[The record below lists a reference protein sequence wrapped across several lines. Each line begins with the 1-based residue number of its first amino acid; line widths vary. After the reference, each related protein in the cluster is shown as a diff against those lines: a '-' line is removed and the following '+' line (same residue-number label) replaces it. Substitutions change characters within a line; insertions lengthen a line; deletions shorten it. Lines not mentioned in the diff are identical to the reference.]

1 MGYARPVESRAHER
15 FRVWLPVQ
23 VSSDTIEAAIGV
35 TKDASRGGLLMAATE
50 PLTVGT
56 EVSLTFTLPDDAGNE
71 GSERTVRAR
80 IVRMERNADD
90 PHGPWPFRVAV
101 QFLDVVDDLD
111 LVLRQVGERLSQ
123 I

>member
-1 MGYARPVESRAHER
+1 M
-15 FRVWLPVQ
+15 Q

-50 PLTVGT
+50 PLAVDSEVTV
-56 EVSLTFTLPDDAGNE
+56 TFTLPDENGDE
-71 GSERTVRAR
+71 GSERTVRGR

-90 PHGPWPFRVAV
+90 PHGPWPYRVAV
-101 QFLDVVDDLD
+101 RFLDVVDDLD